1 MVISWAHNQS
11 RPNLLEMMKFDG
23 ITRSNI
29 ILECTNYIIVLTKK
43 NIFFSILYKDL
54 PAMAIQG

>member
-11 RPNLLEMMKFDG
+11 PPNLLEMMKFDG

-29 ILECTNYIIVLTKK
+29 VLECTNYIIVLTKK
-43 NIFFSILYKDL
+43 HVSSTLYKDL

>member
-11 RPNLLEMMKFDG
+11 LPNLLEMMKFDG

-29 ILECTNYIIVLTKK
+29 VLECTNYIIVLTKK
-43 NIFFSILYKDL
+43 KHFFQFYADL